1 MKVTSMRGVV
11 VDMARYLAQNED
23 AIAIGNGMMNARG
36 DLIGPGGRIVK
47 KREEVA
53 ADYHRANPK
62 AVRKVAL
69 KDLES
74 EVFASPAEAVAAI
87 TEKAKEMR
95 AAKEAADA
103 APAAAAVEPVVEPVA
118 EPTGRRRKISES
130 DT

>member
-1 MKVTSMRGVV
+1 MKVTSMRGVT

-23 AIAIGNGMMNARG
+23 AVAIGNGMMNARG

-47 KREEVA
+47 KREEIA
-53 ADYHRANPK
+53 ADYHRVNPR

-87 TEKAKEMR
+87 TEKSKELR
-95 AAKEAADA
+95 KAKEAEE
-103 APAAAAVEPVVEPVA
+103 AAAAEPVA
-118 EPTGRRRKISES
+118 RKRKISES